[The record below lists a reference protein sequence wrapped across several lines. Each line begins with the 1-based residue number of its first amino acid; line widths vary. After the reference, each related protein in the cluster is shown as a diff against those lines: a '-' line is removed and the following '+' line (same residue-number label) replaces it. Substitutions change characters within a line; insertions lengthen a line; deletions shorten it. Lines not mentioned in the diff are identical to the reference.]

1 MTTPTSATADLRYP
15 IGKPERT
22 MTLAPAART
31 AAIDALASAP
41 AGLRAAVDGLSD
53 AQLDTPYRPDGWTV
67 RQVVHHVA
75 DSHMNAYGRFRFAL
89 AEDNVTIKAY
99 DEAAWANLH
108 DARTLPVQPSL
119 SLLDA
124 MHERLVTLLR
134 AISADAFARTIQHP
148 ENGPMSVDTLLAVY
162 SWHGRHHTAHVTGL
176 RERMGW

>member
-1 MTTPTSATADLRYP
+1 MTTPTSETTDLRYP
-15 IGKPERT
+15 IGKPERAV
-22 MTLAPAART
+22 TLAPVART
-31 AAIDALASAP
+31 SAIDAIAAAP

-53 AQLDTPYRPDGWTV
+53 AQLDTPYRPGGWTV

-75 DSHMNAYGRFRFAL
+75 DSHMNAYARFRFAL

-119 SLLDA
+119 ALLDG
-124 MHERLVTLLR
+124 MHERLVALLR
-134 AISADAFARTIQHP
+134 ATPADAFARTIQHP
-148 ENGPMSVDTLLAVY
+148 EHGPMSVDGLLAIY
-162 SWHGRHHTAHVTGL
+162 SWHGRHHAAHVTEL